1 MIASE
6 HVSSARRR
14 PLQQCKRWFA
24 HAPERTDGR
33 GWMQEWRR
41 ASSLTSWFGRN
52 VRELVPV
59 GREPC
64 SISAVMELRSVSSY
78 ARELRPLLPP
88 ETLEPARSRVLW
100 LPFNAAVIAVIAWAI
115 ATGRVPGLVWPLLS
129 IVIGVC
135 LAGITFL
142 GHETLHGGVV
152 KGQFWIRLVGWFGFL
167 PFTVSPQLWMAWHNR
182 VHHNHTGKEGVD
194 PDMYPTLD
202 EYKSQRAARIMAD
215 YFGVGR
221 RRLMGF
227 LSLLFGYTGQS
238 TQMLWT
244 ARKRGF
250 LTPRLHRRAVL
261 ESALGWLFWGT
272 VAFIVGFVPFIFIY
286 LLPLV
291 VANSIVM
298 TFIMTNHNLSPL
310 TPVNDPLVN
319 SLSVT
324 LPRVLEFITLDFGY
338 HTEHHL
344 FPTLS
349 TRHGRKIRD
358 VICSRYPERYQT
370 LPLSTAMRELY
381 NTARVYQDN
390 VTLFDPPSGQTWPA
404 IVPRARESAPPVH
417 APSMLD
423 EAARR
428 LDGAAAAASQRFNE
442 AAAAASK
449 AIDDAKAAA
458 SRVLDDAKVAASHA
472 IDDVL
477 DPTPDPSRAG

>member
-1 MIASE
+1 
-6 HVSSARRR
+6 
-14 PLQQCKRWFA
+14 
-24 HAPERTDGR
+24 
-33 GWMQEWRR
+33 
-41 ASSLTSWFGRN
+41 
-52 VRELVPV
+52 
-59 GREPC
+59 
-64 SISAVMELRSVSSY
+64 MELRTVGSY

-88 ETLEPARSRVLW
+88 ETFEPARSRVLW
-100 LPFNAAVIAVIAWAI
+100 LPVNAGIIAALAWVM
-115 ATGRVPGLVWPLLS
+115 ATGRAPGFVWPLFS

-152 KGQFWIRLVGWFGFL
+152 KGRFWIRLVGWFGFL

-194 PDMYPTLD
+194 PDMYPTLE
-202 EYKSQRAARIMAD
+202 EYKTQGAARIMAD

-250 LTPRLHRRAVL
+250 LTPRLHRRAL
-261 ESALGWLFWGT
+261 MESALGWLFWGT
-272 VAFIVGFVPFIFIY
+272 VAFVVGFVPFIFVY

-324 LPRVLEFITLDFGY
+324 LPRVLEFVTLDFGY

-344 FPTLS
+344 FPTAS

-370 LPLSTAMRELY
+370 LPLGTAMRELY

-404 IVPRARESAPPVH
+404 IVPRPRTLTNEAVPTASTSPLATTNQAGATSAAGSTTGVK
-417 APSMLD
+417 ASGAVASQRFND
-423 EAARR
+423 
-428 LDGAAAAASQRFNE
+428 AAAAASR
-442 AAAAASK
+442 

-458 SRVLDDAKVAASHA
+458 SRALDDAKVAASNA
-472 IDDVL
+472 IDEVL
-477 DPTPDPSRAG
+477 DTTPDPTRAV